1 MELEESGSLTSDYA
15 TKIQS
20 SKLYGTGTKREIEI
34 KNRIESPS
42 TYGQLIYDKDGKNIQ
57 WEKDIILNK
66 WC

>member
-1 MELEESGSLTSDYA
+1 MELEESGSLNSDYA

-66 WC
+66 